1 MRPIVEKILTRLK
14 FDEDD
19 DIVAVLKN
27 ELYFKALQI
36 ALGFTQSEALNTIR
50 AKLYAFLDSI

>member
-36 ALGFTQSEALNTIR
+36 ALGFT
-50 AKLYAFLDSI
+50 